1 MTAAAYTRIGEPD
14 GIGEPDASAPPLQ
27 LDVVIE
33 IPRWSFLKRGAA
45 GRVDFVSPLPCP
57 FNYGSVRELIG
68 GDNDFLDAIVL
79 GPRLARGTRVKVRVH
94 GAVGLTD
101 RNMYDDKLVCS
112 ACPLRWWDRPLV
124 LLFMRFYG
132 RCKRL
137 LNLCRGRS
145 GRTVC
150 EGWRDARGAIER
162 ARPCEEGASRQP
174 PVPF

>member
-1 MTAAAYTRIGEPD
+1 MTAAFARVGD
-14 GIGEPDASAPPLQ
+14 RDASDPPPQ
-27 LDVVIE
+27 LEVVIE
-33 IPRWSFLKRGAA
+33 IPRWSFLKRGAS

-79 GPRLARGTRVKVRVH
+79 GPRLARGTRVKVCVH

-101 RNMYDDKLVCS
+101 RDGYDDKLVCS
-112 ACPLRWWDRPLV
+112 ARPLRGWERRLV

-137 LNLCRGRS
+137 LNLWRGRG
-145 GRTVC
+145 GRTAC

-162 ARPCEEGASRQP
+162 ARPYEEGSSGPP